1 MESNKY
7 RIEFLDENNS
17 KKTSMIYDYRDIGKN
32 IVIIEAENHINPTD
46 YTEIIYD
53 TLKLNS
59 KTIVILDLSNL
70 YGISK
75 DSLYQWIFIE
85 KENELEDEEFIPIN
99 KVNWLEEKYK
109 DSNELFKKYFLRKVR
124 KYKSMVTV

>member
-1 MESNKY
+1 MMKNKY
-7 RIEFLDENNS
+7 RIEFLDDTNS
-17 KKTSMIYDYRDIGKN
+17 KKTAIVYDYRMKN
-32 IVIIEAENHINPTD
+32 KDVVIIETENHINPTD
-46 YTEIIYD
+46 YTEIIYN

-85 KENELEDEEFIPIN
+85 KENKLEDEEFIPIN

-109 DSNELFKKYFLRKVR
+109 DSNKLLKKYFLTKT
-124 KYKSMVTV
+124 KKLKSMVTV